1 MINKYT
7 NNLLAI
13 ALAFQLAA
21 PQLFAGSAE
30 GAPQSPVEVD
40 TALGEMRIS
49 GNFAKDW
56 NLSAKCRTVEKG
68 VQEITV
74 SIGSRRGES
83 LPPQLCISWSIPQR
97 DIQYRWHTSKGC
109 GAIPADWGQPLYSSL
124 SGNSPILALMGNDG
138 NNRLTFACSEAKR
151 RVAFKAGVHEE
162 TNEIFCKISLFS
174 QRESPLKNYSATIRL
189 DTRGIPYCEAIG
201 AAAGGYFVRKFLSSA
216 GKRARGRLFS
226 AAKTRVCC

>member
-21 PQLFAGSAE
+21 PQLFAGSAD

-56 NLSAKCRTVEKG
+56 NLSAKCRTVEKD

-74 SIGSRRGES
+74 SIGSRRNYVYHEAFPSATSNTVGT
-83 LPPQLCISWSIPQR
+83 PPRDAGQSPPTGASRSIPAFPEIR
-97 DIQYRWHTSKGC
+97 QYSRSW
-109 GAIPADWGQPLYSSL
+109 
-124 SGNSPILALMGNDG
+124 
-138 NNRLTFACSEAKR
+138 
-151 RVAFKAGVHEE
+151 E
-162 TNEIFCKISLFS
+162 TTETT
-174 QRESPLKNYSATIRL
+174 A
-189 DTRGIPYCEAIG
+189 
-201 AAAGGYFVRKFLSSA
+201 
-216 GKRARGRLFS
+216 
-226 AAKTRVCC
+226 